1 MPISNWQPKTM
12 IYIKLL
18 YPVNRMDR
26 LTGWRTLQIFTTMGL
41 ILVVQAFSI
50 FFLTDLIFFENK

>member
-1 MPISNWQPKTM
+1 M